1 MILGAAL
8 LVLVA
13 LGLFV
18 GGIVTGATALYWSC
32 VALSALAAVLL
43 VLARRQAGRFG
54 DRNGEPAGA
63 PGGVPRARSAQP
75 LAVPPPAPSVT
86 REVEPGWD
94 ETPVTHQDDIV
105 PGRAAQPPSGR
116 TSVTDGTAAR
126 PPAGSTVDAEDDE
139 PPVEEVEVT
148 DLLLVMDLHDE
159 VVVVDEHPRYH
170 LADCPWL
177 RGRTSI
183 PLGIDEA
190 RTDGFTPC
198 GRCSPDR
205 RLAATERERR
215 TGRGAP

>member
-18 GGIVTGATALYWSC
+18 GGIVTGATALYWAC

-43 VLARRQAGRFG
+43 VLARRQAGRSG
-54 DRNGEPAGA
+54 TRNGAPSVAPAA
-63 PGGVPRARSAQP
+63 PRSAEP
-75 LAVPPPAPSVT
+75 VAAPPPATSVT
-86 REVEPGWD
+86 REVESGRD
-94 ETPVTHQDDIV
+94 ETPVTHQDDVV
-105 PGRAAQPPSGR
+105 PGRAARTPSGS

-126 PPAGSTVDAEDDE
+126 PPAGSTVDGGDE
-139 PPVEEVEVT
+139 EPAVEEVEVT
-148 DLLLVMDLHDE
+148 DLLLVMDLRDE

-170 LADCPWL
+170 LADCAWL

-183 PLGIDEA
+183 PLPLDEA